1 MTTAPAKL
9 HRVVIVGAGFG
20 GLEATFGLRG
30 APVSITLI
38 DRRNHHLFQP
48 LLYQVATASLATSEI
63 AWPIRYLLRD
73 RPEVTTLFATV
84 TGVDPNNKQV
94 LLDDGDAL
102 PYDTLVLATGAR
114 HAYFGHDE
122 WEPFAPG
129 LKTLEDATTL
139 RRRIL
144 VAFERAERET
154 DPARRAA
161 LLTFVIVGAGPTGV
175 ELAGTIAE
183 LAQDTLPPDF
193 RNIDTHKSRV
203 VLIEAGP
210 RVLAGFADD
219 LSAYAQAALEKIGV
233 EVMLG
238 QAVTEC
244 TADGVMYGG
253 QTLQAK
259 TLIWAAGVRA
269 SPAAEWLDAPADRA
283 GRLQVE
289 PDLTVP
295 GHPDI
300 FAVGDTVMIAG
311 PDGNPVP
318 GHRAGR
324 QAAGTLCRGNH
335 QDTAARRHGDA
346 VPLQACRQPG
356 ADRQAAGG
364 DRFRPLQA
372 ARHAGVVDLG
382 HRAHLLP
389 DRPAQPLERRAELA
403 LDLRTRSA
411 RRAADHAR
419 QQQGG
424 ALSFSGCAPVR
435 KNQRQTALSALR
447 WPLHEYYAAM
457 QNAQL
462 ICKVRRCSVAN
473 KD

>member
-1 MTTAPAKL
+1 MTTEQPRPANP

-20 GLEATFGLRG
+20 GLETTYQLAG
-30 APVSITLI
+30 APVTITLV

-63 AWPIRYLLRD
+63 AWPIRYLLRG

-84 TGVDPNNKQV
+84 TGVDTNAKRV

-144 VAFERAERET
+144 VAFERAERES
-154 DPARRAA
+154 DPQRRAA

-193 RNIDTHKSRV
+193 RNIDTHKARV

-210 RVLAGFADD
+210 RVLAGFADE
-219 LSAYAQAALEKIGV
+219 LSAYAQRSLESIGV
-233 EVMLG
+233 EVVLG
-238 QAVTEC
+238 KAVTEC
-244 TADGVMYGG
+244 SADGVVYGG
-253 QTLQAK
+253 ETLQAR

-269 SPAAEWLDAPADRA
+269 SPAAEWLGAAADRA
-283 GRLQVE
+283 GRLEVL

-295 GHPDI
+295 DHPDI
-300 FAVGDTVMIAG
+300 FAIGDTVVIAG
-311 PDGNPVP
+311 PDGKPVP
-318 GHRAGR
+318 GIAPAAKQQGRYVAEAIKTRLSGGTPAPFRYKHAGSLAQIGKR
-324 QAAGTLCRGNH
+324 KAVIDFGRIKLRGTLAWWIWGIAHIYFLIGLRH
-335 QDTAARRHGDA
+335 RLSVAISWLWVYARDQRAARLITQGSSK
-346 VPLQACRQPG
+346 
-356 ADRQAAGG
+356 
-364 DRFRPLQA
+364 
-372 ARHAGVVDLG
+372 VV
-382 HRAHLLP
+382 R
-389 DRPAQPLERRAELA
+389 
-403 LDLRTRSA
+403 
-411 RRAADHAR
+411 
-419 QQQGG
+419 
-424 ALSFSGCAPVR
+424 
-435 KNQRQTALSALR
+435 
-447 WPLHEYYAAM
+447 
-457 QNAQL
+457 
-462 ICKVRRCSVAN
+462 
-473 KD
+473 